1 MANKKVKLKVSDRI
15 NIINNAQKL
24 GCTWAVRCKFDDFI
38 DSITVSDEDYE
49 KAGVGRDED
58 GKIVV
63 KDDFEIEYDTAN
75 VPDVIVKA
83 ITDTIINLE
92 ETSIRV
98 PSLKPMYE
106 DVKNSLGLIVDVAD
120 L

>member
-1 MANKKVKLKVSDRI
+1 
-15 NIINNAQKL
+15 
-24 GCTWAVRCKFDDFI
+24 
-38 DSITVSDEDYE
+38 VSDEDYE